1 MADKFDF
8 DLEVNPIETGPKNQI
23 KETGVSA
30 DSVHFSA
37 QTPELV
43 KAQSIDTEISKA
55 KNQAPETK
63 KPETENLET
72 ENPETENSSILSDDL
87 INNMADSISEE
98 SLENPVLADE
108 VNEDIAVSENNAGP
122 ENTAIS
128 EKHAISENDEVSED
142 KNHILDEVLKENNYE
157 EPVEDSALVTASDS
171 TSNSASEPNA
181 EPTSETTHESTTES
195 TSGSASATT
204 HESTSDSAAE
214 SPEANVEVETPTKKE
229 KTKAQKIF
237 LYLLVALIA
246 AGIAL
251 FIYFFFFANV
261 SASTFSKIFHK
272 ISGSDIE
279 FQQFVTGDA
288 LNTKGESQIQQ
299 ADLRVSLSRG
309 STENSAAVHATLNF
323 TMKGDNSPILLGLE
337 GILAQDGKIYLKL
350 DHLKDSLTAVLK
362 GSGKEID
369 SEMQKSLD
377 DFAMEIE
384 NKWQRIDAEE
394 VIAGASSAMG
404 FALPKVL
411 QSSIAG
417 TLSCVTQNV
426 GKTLDQQSDLM
437 AKLYRDNEFANFT
450 ELNSEESARYAKLS
464 GDLGKLYRITFN
476 DNKLSRFLEAANKA
490 SQNTEISKCLSNAY
504 SLAPN
509 SYEEEEQGVLKDKTI
524 KDYDKYIQE
533 IKSTANAVVG
543 IDTFTGDIK
552 GLIFATPNQKN
563 PKELDQTHAVVRFK
577 DSKKKEIKTPAEST
591 PIFDSLS
598 KILKLDQFEE
608 IMKKTPLQNPLQNTT
623 DAEKLL
629 KDANLI

>member
-8 DLEVNPIETGPKNQI
+8 DLEVNPIETGPKNQN

-30 DSVHFSA
+30 NSVHFNA
-37 QTPELV
+37 QASEPAKT
-43 KAQSIDTEISKA
+43 QSVDTEIPK
-55 KNQAPETK
+55 
-63 KPETENLET
+63 TE
-72 ENPETENSSILSDDL
+72 SYSVLSDDL

-98 SLENPVLADE
+98 S
-108 VNEDIAVSENNAGP
+108 SENSILAA
-122 ENTAIS
+122 E
-128 EKHAISENDEVSED
+128 ISENKD
-142 KNHILDEVLKENNYE
+142 HILDEVLKENNYE
-157 EPVEDSALVTASDS
+157 ESTEDTTVTTSSSSAFSASEFIPDSASDSASDS
-171 TSNSASEPNA
+171 THESISDSASEN
-181 EPTSETTHESTTES
+181 T
-195 TSGSASATT
+195 
-204 HESTSDSAAE
+204 
-214 SPEANVEVETPTKKE
+214 EANTEAEAPAKKE

-237 LYLLVALIA
+237 LHLLAALVA

-251 FIYFFFFANV
+251 FVYFFFFANV

-288 LNTKGESQIQQ
+288 LNTKGESQIRQ

-323 TMKGDNSPILLGLE
+323 TIKGDNSPILLGLE
-337 GILAQDGKIYLKL
+337 GILAEDGKIYLKL

-362 GSGKEID
+362 SSGKEID

-394 VIAGASSAMG
+394 VIAGFSGALG
-404 FALPKVL
+404 FTLPKVL
-411 QSSIAG
+411 QNGIAG

-437 AKLYRDNEFANFT
+437 AKLYRDNQFANFT
-450 ELNSEESARYAKLS
+450 ELNSEESASYAKLS

-490 SQNTEISKCLSNAY
+490 SQSTEISKCLSNAY

-524 KDYDKYIQE
+524 KDYDKYVQE
-533 IKSTANAVVG
+533 IKSTTNAVVG
-543 IDTFTGDIK
+543 VDAFTGDVK

-563 PKELDQTHAVVRFK
+563 LKELDQTHAVVRFK
-577 DSKKKEIKTPAEST
+577 DAKKKEIKVPAEST

-629 KDANLI
+629 KNANLI

>member
-8 DLEVNPIETGPKNQI
+8 DLEVNPIETGPKNQN

-30 DSVHFSA
+30 NSVHFNTQASEPA
-37 QTPELV
+37 KTQGL
-43 KAQSIDTEISKA
+43 STEA
-55 KNQAPETK
+55 LG
-63 KPETENLET
+63 TEKSNV
-72 ENPETENSSILSDDL
+72 LSDDL
-87 INNMADSISEE
+87 INNMADSIAEE

-108 VNEDIAVSENNAGP
+108 VNEDIAVFENNAGF

-157 EPVEDSALVTASDS
+157 EPVEDSASVTVSDS

-195 TSGSASATT
+195 NSNSASENT
-204 HESTSDSAAE
+204 
-214 SPEANVEVETPTKKE
+214 EANVEVETPAKKE

-237 LYLLVALIA
+237 LYLLAALIA

-272 ISGSDIE
+272 VSGSDIE

-337 GILAQDGKIYLKL
+337 GILAEDGKIYLKL

-384 NKWQRIDAEE
+384 NKWQRVDAEE
-394 VIAGASSAMG
+394 VIAGVGSALG
-404 FALPKVL
+404 FTLPKVL
-411 QSSIAG
+411 QNGIAG
-417 TLSCVTQNV
+417 TLSCVTQNI

-450 ELNSEESARYAKLS
+450 ELNSEESVSYAKLS

-577 DSKKKEIKTPAEST
+577 DSKKKEIKIPAEST

-608 IMKKTPLQNPLQNTT
+608 IMKQISLQNSLQNTT

>member
-23 KETGVSA
+23 KEAGVSA
-30 DSVHFSA
+30 SIVHFNT
-37 QTPELV
+37 QTTEPA
-43 KAQSIDTEISKA
+43 KTQSVDTEISK
-55 KNQAPETK
+55 
-63 KPETENLET
+63 TE
-72 ENPETENSSILSDDL
+72 SSSVLSDDL

-98 SLENPVLADE
+98 SVDNPILAAE
-108 VNEDIAVSENNAGP
+108 VAEDVAVSEKVAD
-122 ENTAIS
+122 S
-128 EKHAISENDEVSED
+128 EGIEVSGKTEASEDIETSGKTDTSESAEISENKD
-142 KNHILDEVLKENNYE
+142 HILDEVLKENNYE
-157 EPVEDSALVTASDS
+157 EPTEDTATTASSSSASSASEFVSDSASDSASDS
-171 TSNSASEPNA
+171 THESNSD
-181 EPTSETTHESTTES
+181 
-195 TSGSASATT
+195 
-204 HESTSDSAAE
+204 STSDNTETNAK
-214 SPEANVEVETPTKKE
+214 VETPAKKE

-237 LYLLVALIA
+237 LHLLAALIA

-251 FIYFFFFANV
+251 FVYFFFFANV

-272 ISGSDIE
+272 VSGSDIE
-279 FQQFVTGDA
+279 FQQFVTGDS

-337 GILAQDGKIYLKL
+337 GILAEDGKIYLKL

-362 GSGKEID
+362 GSGKEND

-384 NKWQRIDAEE
+384 NKWQRIDADE
-394 VIAGASSAMG
+394 VIAGVGSTLG
-404 FALPKVL
+404 FTLPKVL
-411 QSSIAG
+411 QNGIAG
-417 TLSCVTQNV
+417 TLSCVTQNI
-426 GKTLDQQSDLM
+426 GKTLDQQSDIM

-450 ELNSEESARYAKLS
+450 ELSKEESVSYAKLS

-524 KDYDKYIQE
+524 KDYDKYVQE
-533 IKSTANAVVG
+533 IKETANAVVG

-563 PKELDQTHAVVRFK
+563 SKELDQTHAVMRFK

-608 IMKKTPLQNPLQNTT
+608 IMKKTPLQNPLQGTI

>member
-8 DLEVNPIETGPKNQI
+8 DLEVNPIETGPKNQT
-23 KETGVSA
+23 KEAGISA
-30 DSVHFSA
+30 NSVHLSA
-37 QTPELV
+37 QTTEPV
-43 KAQSIDTEISKA
+43 KAQSVDTEISK
-55 KNQAPETK
+55 
-63 KPETENLET
+63 TE
-72 ENPETENSSILSDDL
+72 SSSVLSDDL
-87 INNMADSISEE
+87 INSMADSISEE
-98 SLENPVLADE
+98 SSENPILAAE
-108 VNEDIAVSENNAGP
+108 ITEDVAVSENVEGAENVEGTEGIEASEKNEASGKIEAS
-122 ENTAIS
+122 ENTDTS
-128 EKHAISENDEVSED
+128 KNTEISENKD
-142 KNHILDEVLKENNYE
+142 HILDEVLKEDNYE
-157 EPVEDSALVTASDS
+157 EPTEETVVTAGFESISGSTPEAAS
-171 TSNSASEPNA
+171 TSEA
-181 EPTSETTHESTTES
+181 TYES
-195 TSGSASATT
+195 TSESASGTT
-204 HESTSDSAAE
+204 PESSSDSITE
-214 SPEANVEVETPTKKE
+214 NPEENTEADTPTKKE

-237 LYLLVALIA
+237 LHLLATLIA

-272 ISGSDIE
+272 VSGSDIE
-279 FQQFVTGDA
+279 FQQFVTGDS

-384 NKWQRIDAEE
+384 NKWQRIDADE
-394 VIAGASSAMG
+394 VIAGVGSTLG
-404 FALPKVL
+404 FTLPKVL
-411 QSSIAG
+411 QNGIAG
-417 TLSCVTQNV
+417 TLSCVTQNI

-450 ELNSEESARYAKLS
+450 ELNSEESASYAKLS

-524 KDYDKYIQE
+524 KDYDKYVQE

-552 GLIFATPNQKN
+552 GLIFATPNQNN

-608 IMKKTPLQNPLQNTT
+608 IMKKTPLQNPLQGTT

>member
-8 DLEVNPIETGPKNQI
+8 DLEVNPIETGPKNQN

-30 DSVHFSA
+30 NSVHFSA
-37 QTPELV
+37 QTSEPA
-43 KAQSIDTEISKA
+43 KTQSVDTEISK
-55 KNQAPETK
+55 
-63 KPETENLET
+63 TES
-72 ENPETENSSILSDDL
+72 PSVLSDDL
-87 INNMADSISEE
+87 INSMADSISEE
-98 SLENPVLADE
+98 SSENPILAAE
-108 VNEDIAVSENNAGP
+108 VTEDIAASGNFAASENF
-122 ENTAIS
+122 EDS
-128 EKHAISENDEVSED
+128 EKVAASEGIEVFGKIEVSED
-142 KNHILDEVLKENNYE
+142 IEASEKTNTSENAEISEDKDHILDEVLKENNYE
-157 EPVEDSALVTASDS
+157 ESVEDPAPVAISEPASEGVSEFASSSASDPAS
-171 TSNSASEPNA
+171 KTTS
-181 EPTSETTHESTTES
+181 ESTTES
-195 TSGSASATT
+195 KPDSASENA
-204 HESTSDSAAE
+204 
-214 SPEANVEVETPTKKE
+214 EANAKVETPAKKE
-229 KTKAQKIF
+229 KTKAQKFF
-237 LYLLVALIA
+237 LYILAALIA

-251 FIYFFFFANV
+251 FVYFFFFANV

-272 ISGSDIE
+272 VSGSDIE
-279 FQQFVTGDA
+279 FQQFVTGDS

-384 NKWQRIDAEE
+384 NKWQRIDADE
-394 VIAGASSAMG
+394 VIAGVGSALG
-404 FALPKVL
+404 FTLPKVL
-411 QSSIAG
+411 QNSIAG
-417 TLSCVTQNV
+417 TLSCVTQNI

-437 AKLYRDNEFANFT
+437 AKLYRDNQFVNFT
-450 ELNSEESARYAKLS
+450 ELSSEESVSYAKLS

-563 PKELDQTHAVVRFK
+563 SKELDQTHAVVRFK

-608 IMKKTPLQNPLQNTT
+608 ILKKTPLQNPLQGTT

>member
-8 DLEVNPIETGPKNQI
+8 DLEVNPIETGPKNQN

-30 DSVHFSA
+30 NSVHFNIQASEPA
-37 QTPELV
+37 KTQGL
-43 KAQSIDTEISKA
+43 STEA
-55 KNQAPETK
+55 LG
-63 KPETENLET
+63 TEKSNV
-72 ENPETENSSILSDDL
+72 LSDDL
-87 INNMADSISEE
+87 INNMADSIAEE

-108 VNEDIAVSENNAGP
+108 VNEDIAVFENNAGS

-157 EPVEDSALVTASDS
+157 EPVEDSASVTVSDS

-181 EPTSETTHESTTES
+181 EPTSETTHESATES
-195 TSGSASATT
+195 N
-204 HESTSDSAAE
+204 SDSASE
-214 SPEANVEVETPTKKE
+214 NSEANAEVETPAKKE

-237 LYLLVALIA
+237 LHLLAALIA

-251 FIYFFFFANV
+251 FVYFFFFANV

-272 ISGSDIE
+272 VSGSDIE
-279 FQQFVTGDA
+279 FQQFITGDA

-337 GILAQDGKIYLKL
+337 GILAEDGKIYLKL

-362 GSGKEID
+362 SSGKEID

-384 NKWQRIDAEE
+384 NKWQRIDADE
-394 VIAGASSAMG
+394 VIAGVGSALG
-404 FALPKVL
+404 FTLPKVL
-411 QSSIAG
+411 QNGIAG
-417 TLSCVTQNV
+417 TLSCVTQNI

-437 AKLYRDNEFANFT
+437 AKLYRDNQFANFT
-450 ELNSEESARYAKLS
+450 ELSSEESVSYAKLS

-524 KDYDKYIQE
+524 KDYDKYVQE

-563 PKELDQTHAVVRFK
+563 SKELDQTHAVVRFK

-608 IMKKTPLQNPLQNTT
+608 IMKKTPLQNPLQGTT

>member
-8 DLEVNPIETGPKNQI
+8 DLEVNPIETGPKNQN

-30 DSVHFSA
+30 NSVHFNA
-37 QTPELV
+37 QTSEPA
-43 KAQSIDTEISKA
+43 KTQSVDTEISK
-55 KNQAPETK
+55 
-63 KPETENLET
+63 TE
-72 ENPETENSSILSDDL
+72 SSSVLSDDL

-98 SLENPVLADE
+98 SSENPILAAE
-108 VNEDIAVSENNAGP
+108 IAEDIAASEDIADSENAAASESVEDSEGIEASEKIEASKNTDTS
-122 ENTAIS
+122 ENT
-128 EKHAISENDEVSED
+128 EISENKD
-142 KNHILDEVLKENNYE
+142 HILDEVLKENNYE
-157 EPVEDSALVTASDS
+157 ESTEDTTVTTSSSSAFSASEFVPDSASDS
-171 TSNSASEPNA
+171 AYDSTHESISDSASEN
-181 EPTSETTHESTTES
+181 T
-195 TSGSASATT
+195 
-204 HESTSDSAAE
+204 
-214 SPEANVEVETPTKKE
+214 EANTEAETPAKKE

-237 LYLLVALIA
+237 LHLLAALIA

-251 FIYFFFFANV
+251 FVYFFFFANV

-288 LNTKGESQIQQ
+288 LNTKGESKIQQ

-337 GILAQDGKIYLKL
+337 GILAEDGKIYLKL

-362 GSGKEID
+362 GSGKEVD

-394 VIAGASSAMG
+394 VVAGVGSAMG

-417 TLSCVTQNV
+417 TLSCVTQNI

-450 ELNSEESARYAKLS
+450 ELSSEESVSYAKLS

-524 KDYDKYIQE
+524 KDYDKYVQE

-563 PKELDQTHAVVRFK
+563 RKELDQTHAVMRFK

-608 IMKKTPLQNPLQNTT
+608 ILKKTPLQNPLQGTT

>member
-8 DLEVNPIETGPKNQI
+8 DLEVNPIETGPKNQN

-30 DSVHFSA
+30 NSVHFNA
-37 QTPELV
+37 QTSEPA
-43 KAQSIDTEISKA
+43 KTQSVDTEIPK
-55 KNQAPETK
+55 
-63 KPETENLET
+63 TE
-72 ENPETENSSILSDDL
+72 SSSVLSDDL
-87 INNMADSISEE
+87 INNMADFISEE
-98 SLENPVLADE
+98 SSENPILAAE
-108 VNEDIAVSENNAGP
+108 VAEDVATSENT
-122 ENTAIS
+122 E
-128 EKHAISENDEVSED
+128 ISENKD
-142 KNHILDEVLKENNYE
+142 HILDEVLKENNYE
-157 EPVEDSALVTASDS
+157 ESTEDTTVTTSSSSAFSASEFVPDSASDS
-171 TSNSASEPNA
+171 ASDSPHESNSDSASENTDA
-181 EPTSETTHESTTES
+181 NTE
-195 TSGSASATT
+195 A
-204 HESTSDSAAE
+204 D
-214 SPEANVEVETPTKKE
+214 TPTKKE

-237 LYLLVALIA
+237 LHLLAALIA

-251 FIYFFFFANV
+251 FVYFFFFANV

-279 FQQFVTGDA
+279 FQQFVTGDS
-288 LNTKGESQIQQ
+288 LKTKGESQIQQ
-299 ADLRVSLSRG
+299 AELRLSLSRG

-394 VIAGASSAMG
+394 VIAGVGSALG
-404 FALPKVL
+404 FTLPKVL
-411 QSSIAG
+411 QNGIAG
-417 TLSCVTQNV
+417 TLSCVTQNI

-437 AKLYRDNEFANFT
+437 AKIYRENEFANFT
-450 ELNSEESARYAKLS
+450 ELNNEESASYAKLS
-464 GDLGKLYRITFN
+464 GDLGKLYRVTFN

-533 IKSTANAVVG
+533 IKETANAVVG

-577 DSKKKEIKTPAEST
+577 DSKKKEIKVPVEST

>member
-8 DLEVNPIETGPKNQI
+8 DLEVNPIETGPKNQN

-30 DSVHFSA
+30 NSVHFNIQASEPA
-37 QTPELV
+37 KTQGL
-43 KAQSIDTEISKA
+43 STEA
-55 KNQAPETK
+55 LG
-63 KPETENLET
+63 TEKSNV
-72 ENPETENSSILSDDL
+72 LSDDL
-87 INNMADSISEE
+87 INNMADSIAEE

-108 VNEDIAVSENNAGP
+108 VNEDIAVFENNAGS

-157 EPVEDSALVTASDS
+157 EPVEGSASVTVSDS

-181 EPTSETTHESTTES
+181 EPTSETTHESATES
-195 TSGSASATT
+195 N
-204 HESTSDSAAE
+204 SDSASE
-214 SPEANVEVETPTKKE
+214 NSEANAEVETPAKKE

-237 LYLLVALIA
+237 LHLLAALIA
-246 AGIAL
+246 AGVAL

-288 LNTKGESQIQQ
+288 LNTKGESKIQQ

-394 VIAGASSAMG
+394 VVAGVGSALG
-404 FALPKVL
+404 FTLPKVL
-411 QSSIAG
+411 QNGIAG
-417 TLSCVTQNV
+417 TLSCVTQNI

-450 ELNSEESARYAKLS
+450 ELSKEESVSYAKLS

-524 KDYDKYIQE
+524 KDYDKYVQE

-552 GLIFATPNQKN
+552 GLIFATPSQKN
-563 PKELDQTHAVVRFK
+563 SKELDQTHAVVRFK

-608 IMKKTPLQNPLQNTT
+608 ILKKTPLQNPLQNTT

>member
-8 DLEVNPIETGPKNQI
+8 DLEVNPIETGPKNQN
-23 KETGVSA
+23 KEAGVSA
-30 DSVHFSA
+30 NSVHLSA
-37 QTPELV
+37 QTSESA
-43 KAQSIDTEISKA
+43 KTQSVDTEIPK
-55 KNQAPETK
+55 
-63 KPETENLET
+63 TES
-72 ENPETENSSILSDDL
+72 PSVLSDDL
-87 INNMADSISEE
+87 INHMADSISEE
-98 SLENPVLADE
+98 SVENPILAAE
-108 VNEDIAVSENNAGP
+108 VAEDVAASENAAASEDIKVSGK
-122 ENTAIS
+122 TDTS
-128 EKHAISENDEVSED
+128 ESTEISENKD
-142 KNHILDEVLKENNYE
+142 HILDEVLKENNYE
-157 EPVEDSALVTASDS
+157 ELVEDSAPVTISESASGS
-171 TSNSASEPNA
+171 TFNSVSEPNT
-181 EPTSETTHESTTES
+181 ESVSESTTES
-195 TSGSASATT
+195 TSDSASENA
-204 HESTSDSAAE
+204 
-214 SPEANVEVETPTKKE
+214 EANAEVVTPAKKE
-229 KTKAQKIF
+229 KTKAQKFF
-237 LYLLVALIA
+237 LSILAALVA

-272 ISGSDIE
+272 VSGSDIE

-337 GILAQDGKIYLKL
+337 GILAEDGKIYLKL

-394 VIAGASSAMG
+394 VIAGFSGALG
-404 FALPKVL
+404 FTLPKVL
-411 QSSIAG
+411 QNGIAG
-417 TLSCVTQNV
+417 TLSCVTQNI

-450 ELNSEESARYAKLS
+450 ELSSEESASYAKLS

-533 IKSTANAVVG
+533 VKSTVNIFVG

-563 PKELDQTHAVVRFK
+563 SKELDQTHAVMRFK
-577 DSKKKEIKTPAEST
+577 DSKKKEIKVPAEST

-608 IMKKTPLQNPLQNTT
+608 IMKKTPLQNPLQGTT

>member
-1 MADKFDF
+1 MRKGSMADKFDF
-8 DLEVNPIETGPKNQI
+8 DLEVNPIETGPKNQN
-23 KETGVSA
+23 KEAGVSA
-30 DSVHFSA
+30 NSVHFNA
-37 QTPELV
+37 QTSEPA
-43 KAQSIDTEISKA
+43 KTQSVDTEI
-55 KNQAPETK
+55 
-63 KPETENLET
+63 LET
-72 ENPETENSSILSDDL
+72 EKSNVLSDDL

-98 SLENPVLADE
+98 SSVNPILASE
-108 VNEDIAVSENNAGP
+108 VAEDVAASENVADSENIEGSEDFEASEKIEASKNTDTS
-122 ENTAIS
+122 ENT
-128 EKHAISENDEVSED
+128 EISENKD
-142 KNHILDEVLKENNYE
+142 HILDEVLKENNYE
-157 EPVEDSALVTASDS
+157 ESTEDTTVTISSSSAFSASEFVPDSASDS
-171 TSNSASEPNA
+171 ASDSPHESNSDTASEN
-181 EPTSETTHESTTES
+181 TEAD
-195 TSGSASATT
+195 T
-204 HESTSDSAAE
+204 D
-214 SPEANVEVETPTKKE
+214 VETPAKKE
-229 KTKAQKIF
+229 KTKTQKI
-237 LYLLVALIA
+237 LLRLLAALIA
-246 AGIAL
+246 AGVAL

-272 ISGSDIE
+272 VSGSDIE
-279 FQQFVTGDA
+279 FQQFVTGDT

-337 GILAQDGKIYLKL
+337 GILAEDGKIYLKL

-362 GSGKEID
+362 GSSKEID

-394 VIAGASSAMG
+394 VIAGVGSTLG
-404 FALPKVL
+404 FTLPKVL
-411 QSSIAG
+411 QNGIAG
-417 TLSCVTQNV
+417 TLSCVTQNI
-426 GKTLDQQSDLM
+426 GKTHNQQSELM
-437 AKLYRDNEFANFT
+437 TKLYRDNEFANFT
-450 ELNSEESARYAKLS
+450 ELNSEESASYAKLS

-533 IKSTANAVVG
+533 IKSTVNVFVG

-563 PKELDQTHAVVRFK
+563 SKELDQTHAVMRFK
-577 DSKKKEIKTPAEST
+577 DSKKKEIKVPAEST

-608 IMKKTPLQNPLQNTT
+608 IMKKTPLQNPLQGTT

>member
-8 DLEVNPIETGPKNQI
+8 DLEVNPIETGPKNQN

-30 DSVHFSA
+30 NSVHFSA
-37 QTPELV
+37 QTSEPA
-43 KAQSIDTEISKA
+43 KTQSVDTEISK
-55 KNQAPETK
+55 N
-63 KPETENLET
+63 
-72 ENPETENSSILSDDL
+72 ENSSVLSDDL

-98 SLENPVLADE
+98 SVENPILAAE
-108 VNEDIAVSENNAGP
+108 ITEDIVVSENVEGAEGIEVSEKIEAS
-122 ENTAIS
+122 ENTDTS
-128 EKHAISENDEVSED
+128 ENTEISENKD
-142 KNHILDEVLKENNYE
+142 HILDEVLKENNYE
-157 EPVEDSALVTASDS
+157 DLVEDSVPVAVSGSVSEGVSEFTPSSASDS
-171 TSNSASEPNA
+171 ASDSIHEPNSDPASENA
-181 EPTSETTHESTTES
+181 E
-195 TSGSASATT
+195 A
-204 HESTSDSAAE
+204 
-214 SPEANVEVETPTKKE
+214 ETPAKKE

-237 LYLLVALIA
+237 LHLLAALIA

-251 FIYFFFFANV
+251 FVYFFFFANV

-272 ISGSDIE
+272 VSGSDIE
-279 FQQFVTGDA
+279 FQQFVTGDT

-337 GILAQDGKIYLKL
+337 GILAEDGKIYLKL

-362 GSGKEID
+362 GSGKAID

-394 VIAGASSAMG
+394 VVAGFSGALG
-404 FALPKVL
+404 FTLPKVL
-411 QSSIAG
+411 QNGIAG
-417 TLSCVTQNV
+417 TLSCVTQNI
-426 GKTLDQQSDLM
+426 GKTHNQQSELM
-437 AKLYRDNEFANFT
+437 TKLYRDNEFANFT
-450 ELNSEESARYAKLS
+450 ELSSEESASYAKLS

-533 IKSTANAVVG
+533 IKSTVNVFVG

-552 GLIFATPNQKN
+552 GLIFTTPGQKN
-563 PKELDQTHAVVRFK
+563 SKELDQTHAVMRFK
-577 DSKKKEIKTPAEST
+577 DSKKKEIKVPAEST

>member
-8 DLEVNPIETGPKNQI
+8 DLEVNPIETGPKNQN

-30 DSVHFSA
+30 NSVHFNTQASEPA
-37 QTPELV
+37 KTQGL
-43 KAQSIDTEISKA
+43 STEA
-55 KNQAPETK
+55 LG
-63 KPETENLET
+63 TEKSNV
-72 ENPETENSSILSDDL
+72 LSDDL
-87 INNMADSISEE
+87 INNMADSIAEE

-108 VNEDIAVSENNAGP
+108 VNEDIAVFENNAGS

-157 EPVEDSALVTASDS
+157 EPVEDSASVTVSDS

-195 TSGSASATT
+195 N
-204 HESTSDSAAE
+204 SDSASE
-214 SPEANVEVETPTKKE
+214 NSEANAEVETPAKKE

-237 LYLLVALIA
+237 LHLLAALIA
-246 AGIAL
+246 AGVAL

-288 LNTKGESQIQQ
+288 LSTKGESKIQQ

-377 DFAMEIE
+377 DFAIEIE

-394 VIAGASSAMG
+394 VIAGVGSAMG

-450 ELNSEESARYAKLS
+450 ELSSEESASYAKLS

-524 KDYDKYIQE
+524 KDYDKYVQE
-533 IKSTANAVVG
+533 IKETANAVVG

>member
-8 DLEVNPIETGPKNQI
+8 DLEVNPIETGPKNQN

-30 DSVHFSA
+30 NSVHFNA
-37 QTPELV
+37 QTSEPA
-43 KAQSIDTEISKA
+43 KTQSVDTEISK
-55 KNQAPETK
+55 
-63 KPETENLET
+63 TE
-72 ENPETENSSILSDDL
+72 SSSVLSDDL

-98 SLENPVLADE
+98 SSENPILAAE
-108 VNEDIAVSENNAGP
+108 VAEDVATSEST
-122 ENTAIS
+122 E
-128 EKHAISENDEVSED
+128 ISENKD
-142 KNHILDEVLKENNYE
+142 HILDEVLKENNYE
-157 EPVEDSALVTASDS
+157 ESTEDTTVTTSSSSASSASEFVPDSASDSASDS
-171 TSNSASEPNA
+171 THESNSDPASENA
-181 EPTSETTHESTTES
+181 E
-195 TSGSASATT
+195 AN
-204 HESTSDSAAE
+204 AE
-214 SPEANVEVETPTKKE
+214 VVTPAKKE
-229 KTKAQKIF
+229 KTKAQKFF
-237 LYLLVALIA
+237 LSILAALIA

-251 FIYFFFFANV
+251 FVYFFFFANV

-272 ISGSDIE
+272 VSGSDIE

-299 ADLRVSLSRG
+299 ADLRISLSRG

-337 GILAQDGKIYLKL
+337 GILAEDGKIYLKL

-362 GSGKEID
+362 SSGKEID

-394 VIAGASSAMG
+394 VIAGVGSALG
-404 FALPKVL
+404 FTLPKVL
-411 QSSIAG
+411 QNGIAG

-450 ELNSEESARYAKLS
+450 ELSSEESASYAKLS

-533 IKSTANAVVG
+533 IKSTVNIFVG
-543 IDTFTGDIK
+543 INTFTGDIR
-552 GLIFATPNQKN
+552 GLIFTTPSQKN
-563 PKELDQTHAVVRFK
+563 SKELDQTHAVVRFK

-608 IMKKTPLQNPLQNTT
+608 IMKKTPLQNPLQGTT

>member
-8 DLEVNPIETGPKNQI
+8 DLEVNPIETGPKNQN

-30 DSVHFSA
+30 NSVHFNAQASESA
-37 QTPELV
+37 KT
-43 KAQSIDTEISKA
+43 QSVDTEIPK
-55 KNQAPETK
+55 
-63 KPETENLET
+63 TE
-72 ENPETENSSILSDDL
+72 SSSVLSDDL

-98 SLENPVLADE
+98 SVENPILAAE
-108 VNEDIAVSENNAGP
+108 ITEDVAASENI
-122 ENTAIS
+122 EDS
-128 EKHAISENDEVSED
+128 ESIEASGKTDTSESAETSENKD
-142 KNHILDEVLKENNYE
+142 HILDEVLKENNYE
-157 EPVEDSALVTASDS
+157 EPVEDSAPVAISESASGS
-171 TSNSASEPNA
+171 IFNFVSEPNTESASE
-181 EPTSETTHESTTES
+181 STP
-195 TSGSASATT
+195 
-204 HESTSDSAAE
+204 ESTSDSASE
-214 SPEANVEVETPTKKE
+214 NSEANTEVETPAKKE

-237 LYLLVALIA
+237 LRLLAALIA

-272 ISGSDIE
+272 VSGSDIE
-279 FQQFVTGDA
+279 FQQFITGDA

-337 GILAQDGKIYLKL
+337 GILAEDGKIYLKL

-362 GSGKEID
+362 SSGKEID

-384 NKWQRIDAEE
+384 NKWQRIDADE
-394 VIAGASSAMG
+394 VIAGVGSALG
-404 FALPKVL
+404 FTLPKVL
-411 QSSIAG
+411 QNGIAG
-417 TLSCVTQNV
+417 TLSCVTQNI

-437 AKLYRDNEFANFT
+437 AKLYRDNQFANFT
-450 ELNSEESARYAKLS
+450 ELSSEESVSYAKLS

-524 KDYDKYIQE
+524 KDYDKYVQE

-552 GLIFATPNQKN
+552 GLIFATPNQNN

-608 IMKKTPLQNPLQNTT
+608 IMKKTPLQNPLQGTT

>member
-8 DLEVNPIETGPKNQI
+8 DLEVNPIETGPKNQN

-30 DSVHFSA
+30 NSVHFNA
-37 QTPELV
+37 QTSEPA
-43 KAQSIDTEISKA
+43 KTQSVDTEISK
-55 KNQAPETK
+55 
-63 KPETENLET
+63 TE
-72 ENPETENSSILSDDL
+72 SSSVLSDDL

-98 SLENPVLADE
+98 SVENPILAAE
-108 VNEDIAVSENNAGP
+108 
-122 ENTAIS
+122 
-128 EKHAISENDEVSED
+128 ISENKD
-142 KNHILDEVLKENNYE
+142 HILDEVLKENNYE
-157 EPVEDSALVTASDS
+157 ESTEDTTVTTSSSSAFSASEFVPDSASDS
-171 TSNSASEPNA
+171 ASDSPHESNSDTASEN
-181 EPTSETTHESTTES
+181 T
-195 TSGSASATT
+195 
-204 HESTSDSAAE
+204 
-214 SPEANVEVETPTKKE
+214 EANTEVETPAKKE

-237 LYLLVALIA
+237 LHLLAVLVA

-251 FIYFFFFANV
+251 FVYFFFFANV

-272 ISGSDIE
+272 VSGSDIE
-279 FQQFVTGDA
+279 FQQFITGDS

-394 VIAGASSAMG
+394 VIAGVGSTLG
-404 FALPKVL
+404 FTLPKVL
-411 QSSIAG
+411 QNGIAG
-417 TLSCVTQNV
+417 TLSCVTQNI

-450 ELNSEESARYAKLS
+450 ELSNEESASYAKLS
-464 GDLGKLYRITFN
+464 GNLGKFYRITFN

-509 SYEEEEQGVLKDKTI
+509 SYEEEEQGVLRDKTI

-552 GLIFATPNQKN
+552 GLIFATPSQKN

-608 IMKKTPLQNPLQNTT
+608 IMKKTPLQNPLQGTT

>member
-8 DLEVNPIETGPKNQI
+8 DLEVNPIETGPKNQN

-30 DSVHFSA
+30 NSVHFSA
-37 QTPELV
+37 QASESAKT
-43 KAQSIDTEISKA
+43 QSVDTEIPK
-55 KNQAPETK
+55 
-63 KPETENLET
+63 TE
-72 ENPETENSSILSDDL
+72 SSSVLSDDL

-98 SLENPVLADE
+98 SVGNPILAAE
-108 VNEDIAVSENNAGP
+108 ITEDVAVSENVEGAENVEGTEGIEASEKNEASGKIEAS
-122 ENTAIS
+122 ENTDTS
-128 EKHAISENDEVSED
+128 KNTEISENKD
-142 KNHILDEVLKENNYE
+142 HILDEVLKEDNYE
-157 EPVEDSALVTASDS
+157 EPTEETVVTAGFESISGSTPEAAS
-171 TSNSASEPNA
+171 TSEA
-181 EPTSETTHESTTES
+181 TYES
-195 TSGSASATT
+195 TSESASGTT
-204 HESTSDSAAE
+204 PESSSDSITE
-214 SPEANVEVETPTKKE
+214 NPEENTEADTPTKKE

-237 LYLLVALIA
+237 LHLLAALIA

-288 LNTKGESQIQQ
+288 LNTKGESKIQQ

-384 NKWQRIDAEE
+384 NKWQRIDSEE
-394 VIAGASSAMG
+394 VVAGVGSTLG
-404 FALPKVL
+404 FTLPKVL
-411 QSSIAG
+411 QNGIAG
-417 TLSCVTQNV
+417 TLSCVTQNI

-450 ELNSEESARYAKLS
+450 ELSSEESASYAKLS

-476 DNKLSRFLEAANKA
+476 DNKLSRFFEAANKA
-490 SQNTEISKCLSNAY
+490 SQNTEISKCLSNVY

-552 GLIFATPNQKN
+552 GLIFATPSQKN
-563 PKELDQTHAVVRFK
+563 SKELDQTHAVMRFK
-577 DSKKKEIKTPAEST
+577 DSKKKEIKVPAEST

-598 KILKLDQFEE
+598 KILKLNQFEE
-608 IMKKTPLQNPLQNTT
+608 IMKKTSLQNPLQGTT

-629 KDANLI
+629 KGANLI

>member
-8 DLEVNPIETGPKNQI
+8 DLEVNPIETGPKNQN

-30 DSVHFSA
+30 NSVHFNA
-37 QTPELV
+37 QTSEPA
-43 KAQSIDTEISKA
+43 KTQSVDTEISK
-55 KNQAPETK
+55 
-63 KPETENLET
+63 TE
-72 ENPETENSSILSDDL
+72 SSSVLSDDL

-98 SLENPVLADE
+98 SVENPILAAE
-108 VNEDIAVSENNAGP
+108 
-122 ENTAIS
+122 
-128 EKHAISENDEVSED
+128 ISENKD
-142 KNHILDEVLKENNYE
+142 HILDEVLKENNYE
-157 EPVEDSALVTASDS
+157 ESTEDTTVTTSSSSASSASEFVPDSASDS
-171 TSNSASEPNA
+171 ASDF
-181 EPTSETTHESTTES
+181 THESNS
-195 TSGSASATT
+195 DPASENA
-204 HESTSDSAAE
+204 
-214 SPEANVEVETPTKKE
+214 EANAEVVTPAKKE
-229 KTKAQKIF
+229 KTKAQKFF
-237 LYLLVALIA
+237 LSILAALVA

-272 ISGSDIE
+272 VSGSDIE

-394 VIAGASSAMG
+394 VIAGVGSTLG
-404 FALPKVL
+404 FTLPKVL
-411 QSSIAG
+411 QNGIAG
-417 TLSCVTQNV
+417 TLSCVTQNI

-437 AKLYRDNEFANFT
+437 AKLYRDNDFANFT
-450 ELNSEESARYAKLS
+450 ELSSEESASYAKLS
-464 GDLGKLYRITFN
+464 GNLGKLYRITFN

-490 SQNTEISKCLSNAY
+490 SKNTEISKCLSNAY
-504 SLAPN
+504 ALSPS

-552 GLIFATPNQKN
+552 GLIFATPSQKN
-563 PKELDQTHAVVRFK
+563 SKELDQTHAVVRFK

>member
-8 DLEVNPIETGPKNQI
+8 DLEVNPIETGPKNQN

-30 DSVHFSA
+30 NSVHFNIQASEPA
-37 QTPELV
+37 KTQGL
-43 KAQSIDTEISKA
+43 STEA
-55 KNQAPETK
+55 LG
-63 KPETENLET
+63 TEKSNV
-72 ENPETENSSILSDDL
+72 LSDDL
-87 INNMADSISEE
+87 INNMADSIAEE
-98 SLENPVLADE
+98 SSENPVLADE
-108 VNEDIAVSENNAGP
+108 VAEDIAASKNIEESENV
-122 ENTAIS
+122 EDS
-128 EKHAISENDEVSED
+128 EKVAASEGIESSGKTDAAESTEMSEKKD
-142 KNHILDEVLKENNYE
+142 HILDEVLRENSYE
-157 EPVEDSALVTASDS
+157 EPVEDTTTTASSSSASSAFEFVPDSASDSASDS
-171 TSNSASEPNA
+171 THESNSDPASEN
-181 EPTSETTHESTTES
+181 T
-195 TSGSASATT
+195 
-204 HESTSDSAAE
+204 
-214 SPEANVEVETPTKKE
+214 EANAEVETPAKKE

-237 LYLLVALIA
+237 LHLLAALIA

-251 FIYFFFFANV
+251 FVYFFFFANV

-272 ISGSDIE
+272 VSGSDIE

-288 LNTKGESQIQQ
+288 LQQ

-337 GILAQDGKIYLKL
+337 GILAEDGKIYLKL

-362 GSGKEID
+362 GSGKEAD
-369 SEMQKSLD
+369 PEMQKSLD

-394 VIAGASSAMG
+394 VIAGVSSTMG

-417 TLSCVTQNV
+417 TLSCVTQNI
-426 GKTLDQQSDLM
+426 GKTHNQQSDMM

-450 ELNSEESARYAKLS
+450 ELSSEESASYAKLS

-504 SLAPN
+504 ALSPS

-533 IKSTANAVVG
+533 IKSTVNIFVG
-543 IDTFTGDIK
+543 IDTFTGDIR
-552 GLIFATPNQKN
+552 GLIFTTPSQKN
-563 PKELDQTHAVVRFK
+563 SKELNQTHAVMRFK

-608 IMKKTPLQNPLQNTT
+608 ILKKTPLQNPLQGTT

>member
-8 DLEVNPIETGPKNQI
+8 DLEVNPIETGPKNQN

-30 DSVHFSA
+30 NSVHFSA
-37 QTPELV
+37 QASESAKT
-43 KAQSIDTEISKA
+43 QSVDTEIPK
-55 KNQAPETK
+55 
-63 KPETENLET
+63 TE
-72 ENPETENSSILSDDL
+72 SSSVLSDDL

-98 SLENPVLADE
+98 SVGNPILAAEVAEDVTASENVADSE
-108 VNEDIAVSENNAGP
+108 SIEASKKTEASEDIED
-122 ENTAIS
+122 S
-128 EKHAISENDEVSED
+128 EKTDTSESAKISENKD
-142 KNHILDEVLKENNYE
+142 HILDEVLKENNYE
-157 EPVEDSALVTASDS
+157 ESTEDTTVTTSSSSAS
-171 TSNSASEPNA
+171 SASEFVPDSA
-181 EPTSETTHESTTES
+181 SDPASETTSESTTES
-195 TSGSASATT
+195 N
-204 HESTSDSAAE
+204 SDSASE
-214 SPEANVEVETPTKKE
+214 KTEADTDVETPAKKE

-237 LYLLVALIA
+237 LHLLAALIA

-251 FIYFFFFANV
+251 FVYFFFFANV

-272 ISGSDIE
+272 VSGSDIE
-279 FQQFVTGDA
+279 FQQFVTGDT

-337 GILAQDGKIYLKL
+337 GILAEDGKIYLKL

-362 GSGKEID
+362 GSGKAID

-394 VIAGASSAMG
+394 VVAGFSGALG
-404 FALPKVL
+404 FTLPKVL
-411 QSSIAG
+411 QNGIAG
-417 TLSCVTQNV
+417 TLSCVTQNI
-426 GKTLDQQSDLM
+426 GKTHNQQSELM
-437 AKLYRDNEFANFT
+437 TKLYRDNEFANFT
-450 ELNSEESARYAKLS
+450 ELNNEESASYAKLS

-533 IKSTANAVVG
+533 IKSTVNIFVG

-563 PKELDQTHAVVRFK
+563 SKELDQTHAVMRFK
-577 DSKKKEIKTPAEST
+577 DSKKKEIKVPAEST

-608 IMKKTPLQNPLQNTT
+608 IMKKTPLQNPLQGTT

>member
-8 DLEVNPIETGPKNQI
+8 DLEVNPIETGPKNQN

-30 DSVHFSA
+30 NSVHFSA
-37 QTPELV
+37 QASESAKT
-43 KAQSIDTEISKA
+43 QSVDTEIPK
-55 KNQAPETK
+55 
-63 KPETENLET
+63 TE
-72 ENPETENSSILSDDL
+72 SSSVLSDDL

-98 SLENPVLADE
+98 SVGNPILAAEVAEDVTASENVADSE
-108 VNEDIAVSENNAGP
+108 SIEASKKTEASEDIED
-122 ENTAIS
+122 S
-128 EKHAISENDEVSED
+128 EKTDTSESAKISED
-142 KNHILDEVLKENNYE
+142 KDHILDEVLKENNYE
-157 EPVEDSALVTASDS
+157 EPVEDSAPVAISE
-171 TSNSASEPNA
+171 SASEGVSEFASSSASDPA
-181 EPTSETTHESTTES
+181 SETTSESTTES
-195 TSGSASATT
+195 N
-204 HESTSDSAAE
+204 SDSASE
-214 SPEANVEVETPTKKE
+214 KTEADTDVEIPAKKE

-237 LYLLVALIA
+237 LRLLAALIA

-272 ISGSDIE
+272 VSGSDIE
-279 FQQFVTGDA
+279 FQQFVTGDT
-288 LNTKGESQIQQ
+288 LNTKGESKIQQ

-337 GILAQDGKIYLKL
+337 GILAEDGKIYLKL

-394 VIAGASSAMG
+394 VIAGVGSALG
-404 FALPKVL
+404 FTLPKVL
-411 QSSIAG
+411 QNGIAG

-450 ELNSEESARYAKLS
+450 ELSSEESASYAKLS

-524 KDYDKYIQE
+524 KDYDKYVQE

-563 PKELDQTHAVVRFK
+563 SKELDQTHAVVRFK

-608 IMKKTPLQNPLQNTT
+608 ILKKTPLQNPLQGTT

>member
-8 DLEVNPIETGPKNQI
+8 DLEVNPIETGPKNQT
-23 KETGVSA
+23 KEAGISA
-30 DSVHFSA
+30 NSVHLSA
-37 QTPELV
+37 QTTEPV
-43 KAQSIDTEISKA
+43 KAQSVDTEISK
-55 KNQAPETK
+55 
-63 KPETENLET
+63 TE
-72 ENPETENSSILSDDL
+72 SFSVLSDDL
-87 INNMADSISEE
+87 INSMADSISEE
-98 SLENPVLADE
+98 SSENPILAAE
-108 VNEDIAVSENNAGP
+108 VTEDIAASENAAASESVEDSEGIEASEKIEASKNTDTS
-122 ENTAIS
+122 ENT
-128 EKHAISENDEVSED
+128 EISENKD
-142 KNHILDEVLKENNYE
+142 HILDEVLKENDYE
-157 EPVEDSALVTASDS
+157 EPTEDTTVTTSSSSAFSASEFVPDSASDSASDS
-171 TSNSASEPNA
+171 THESISDSASENTEANA
-181 EPTSETTHESTTES
+181 E
-195 TSGSASATT
+195 A
-204 HESTSDSAAE
+204 
-214 SPEANVEVETPTKKE
+214 ETPAKKE

-237 LYLLVALIA
+237 LHLLAVLVA

-251 FIYFFFFANV
+251 FVYFFFFANV

-272 ISGSDIE
+272 VSGSDIE
-279 FQQFVTGDA
+279 FQQFVTGDT

-337 GILAQDGKIYLKL
+337 GILAEDGKIYLKL

-394 VIAGASSAMG
+394 VIAGVGSALG
-404 FALPKVL
+404 FTLPKVL
-411 QSSIAG
+411 QNGIAG
-417 TLSCVTQNV
+417 TLSCVTQNI

-450 ELNSEESARYAKLS
+450 ELSSEESASYAKLS

-490 SQNTEISKCLSNAY
+490 SQNTEISKCLSNTY

-524 KDYDKYIQE
+524 KDYDKYVQE
-533 IKSTANAVVG
+533 IKETANAVVG

-552 GLIFATPNQKN
+552 GLIFATPSQKN
-563 PKELDQTHAVVRFK
+563 SKELDQTHAVVRFK

-608 IMKKTPLQNPLQNTT
+608 ILKKTPLQNPLQGTT

>member
-8 DLEVNPIETGPKNQI
+8 DLEVNPIETGPKNQN

-30 DSVHFSA
+30 NSVHFSA
-37 QTPELV
+37 QASESAKT
-43 KAQSIDTEISKA
+43 QSVDTEIPK
-55 KNQAPETK
+55 
-63 KPETENLET
+63 TE
-72 ENPETENSSILSDDL
+72 SSSVLSDDL

-98 SLENPVLADE
+98 SVGNPILAAEVAEDVTASENVADSE
-108 VNEDIAVSENNAGP
+108 SIEASKKTEASEDIED
-122 ENTAIS
+122 S
-128 EKHAISENDEVSED
+128 EKTDTSESAKISED
-142 KNHILDEVLKENNYE
+142 KDHILDEVLKENNYE
-157 EPVEDSALVTASDS
+157 EPVEDSAPVAISESASEGVSEFASSSASDSASDS
-171 TSNSASEPNA
+171 THESNSDPASENA
-181 EPTSETTHESTTES
+181 E
-195 TSGSASATT
+195 AN
-204 HESTSDSAAE
+204 AE
-214 SPEANVEVETPTKKE
+214 VVTPAKKE

-237 LYLLVALIA
+237 LRLLAALIA

-272 ISGSDIE
+272 VSGSDIE
-279 FQQFVTGDA
+279 FQQFVTGDS

-337 GILAQDGKIYLKL
+337 GILAEDGKIYLKL

-394 VIAGASSAMG
+394 VIAGFSGALG
-404 FALPKVL
+404 FTLPKVL
-411 QSSIAG
+411 QNGIAG
-417 TLSCVTQNV
+417 TLSCVTQNI

-450 ELNSEESARYAKLS
+450 ELSSEESASYAKLS

-490 SQNTEISKCLSNAY
+490 SQSTEISKCLSNAY

-533 IKSTANAVVG
+533 IKSTVNVFVG

-552 GLIFATPNQKN
+552 GLIFTTPGQKN
-563 PKELDQTHAVVRFK
+563 SKELDQTHAVMRFK
-577 DSKKKEIKTPAEST
+577 DSKKKEIKVPAEST

>member
-30 DSVHFSA
+30 NSVHFNA
-37 QTPELV
+37 QASEPAKT
-43 KAQSIDTEISKA
+43 QSVDTEIPK
-55 KNQAPETK
+55 
-63 KPETENLET
+63 TE
-72 ENPETENSSILSDDL
+72 SSSVLSDDL

-98 SLENPVLADE
+98 SSENSILAAE
-108 VNEDIAVSENNAGP
+108 VAEDIAVSEKVADSEGIEVSGKTEASEDIETSEKTDTS
-122 ENTAIS
+122 ENT
-128 EKHAISENDEVSED
+128 EMSENKD
-142 KNHILDEVLKENNYE
+142 HILDEVLKENNYE
-157 EPVEDSALVTASDS
+157 EPTEDTAMTASSSSASSASEFISDSASDSASDS
-171 TSNSASEPNA
+171 THESNSDSASENV
-181 EPTSETTHESTTES
+181 
-195 TSGSASATT
+195 
-204 HESTSDSAAE
+204 
-214 SPEANVEVETPTKKE
+214 EANTEAETPAKKE

-237 LYLLVALIA
+237 LHLLAALIA

-272 ISGSDIE
+272 VSGSDIE

-394 VIAGASSAMG
+394 VIAGVSSTMG

-417 TLSCVTQNV
+417 TLSCVTQNI

-437 AKLYRDNEFANFT
+437 AKLYRDNQFANFT
-450 ELNSEESARYAKLS
+450 ELSSEESVSYAKLS

-524 KDYDKYIQE
+524 KDYDKYVQE

-552 GLIFATPNQKN
+552 GLIFATPSQKN
-563 PKELDQTHAVVRFK
+563 SKELDQTHAVVRFK

-608 IMKKTPLQNPLQNTT
+608 ILKKTPLQNPLQNTT

>member
-8 DLEVNPIETGPKNQI
+8 DLEVNPIETGPKNQT
-23 KETGVSA
+23 KEAGISA
-30 DSVHFSA
+30 NSVHLSA
-37 QTPELV
+37 QTTEPV
-43 KAQSIDTEISKA
+43 KAQSVDTEISK
-55 KNQAPETK
+55 
-63 KPETENLET
+63 TE
-72 ENPETENSSILSDDL
+72 SSSVLSDDL
-87 INNMADSISEE
+87 INSMADSISEE
-98 SLENPVLADE
+98 SSENPILAAE
-108 VNEDIAVSENNAGP
+108 ITEDIAASENAAASESVEDSEGIEASEKIEASKNTDTS
-122 ENTAIS
+122 ENT
-128 EKHAISENDEVSED
+128 EISENKD
-142 KNHILDEVLKENNYE
+142 HILDEVLKENNYE
-157 EPVEDSALVTASDS
+157 ESTEDTTVTTSSSSVFSASEFVPDSASDS
-171 TSNSASEPNA
+171 ASDSPHESNSDTASEN
-181 EPTSETTHESTTES
+181 T
-195 TSGSASATT
+195 
-204 HESTSDSAAE
+204 
-214 SPEANVEVETPTKKE
+214 EANTEVETPAKKE

-237 LYLLVALIA
+237 LHLLAVLVA

-251 FIYFFFFANV
+251 FVYFFFFANV

-272 ISGSDIE
+272 VSGSDIE
-279 FQQFVTGDA
+279 FQQFITGDA

-337 GILAQDGKIYLKL
+337 GILAEDGKIYLKL

-394 VIAGASSAMG
+394 VIAGFSGALG
-404 FALPKVL
+404 FTLPKVL
-411 QSSIAG
+411 QNGIAG
-417 TLSCVTQNV
+417 TLSCVTQNI

-450 ELNSEESARYAKLS
+450 ELSSEESASYAKLS

-490 SQNTEISKCLSNAY
+490 SQSTEISKCLSNAY

-533 IKSTANAVVG
+533 IKSTVNVFVG

-552 GLIFATPNQKN
+552 GLIFTTPGQKN
-563 PKELDQTHAVVRFK
+563 SKELDQTHAVMRFK
-577 DSKKKEIKTPAEST
+577 DSKKKEIKVPAEST

-629 KDANLI
+629 KNANLI

>member
-8 DLEVNPIETGPKNQI
+8 DLEVNPIETGPKNQN

-30 DSVHFSA
+30 NSVHFNTQASEPA
-37 QTPELV
+37 KTQGL
-43 KAQSIDTEISKA
+43 STEA
-55 KNQAPETK
+55 LG
-63 KPETENLET
+63 TEKSNV
-72 ENPETENSSILSDDL
+72 LSDDL
-87 INNMADSISEE
+87 INNMADSIAEE

-108 VNEDIAVSENNAGP
+108 VNEDIAVFENNAGS

-157 EPVEDSALVTASDS
+157 EPVEGSASVTVSDS

-181 EPTSETTHESTTES
+181 EPTSETTHESATES
-195 TSGSASATT
+195 N
-204 HESTSDSAAE
+204 SDSASE
-214 SPEANVEVETPTKKE
+214 NSEANAEVETPAKKE

-237 LYLLVALIA
+237 LHLLAALIA
-246 AGIAL
+246 AGVAL

-288 LNTKGESQIQQ
+288 LNTKGESKIQQ

-394 VIAGASSAMG
+394 VVAGVGSALG
-404 FALPKVL
+404 FTLPKVL
-411 QSSIAG
+411 QNGIAG
-417 TLSCVTQNV
+417 TLSCVTQNI

-450 ELNSEESARYAKLS
+450 ELSKEESVSYAKLS

-524 KDYDKYIQE
+524 KDYDKYVQE

-552 GLIFATPNQKN
+552 GLIFATPSQKN
-563 PKELDQTHAVVRFK
+563 SKELDQTHAVVRFK

-608 IMKKTPLQNPLQNTT
+608 ILKKTPLQNPLQNTT

>member
-8 DLEVNPIETGPKNQI
+8 DLEVNPIETGPKNQN

-30 DSVHFSA
+30 NSVHFSA
-37 QTPELV
+37 QASESAKT
-43 KAQSIDTEISKA
+43 QSVDTEIPK
-55 KNQAPETK
+55 
-63 KPETENLET
+63 TE
-72 ENPETENSSILSDDL
+72 SSSVLSDDL

-98 SLENPVLADE
+98 SVGNPILAAEVAEDVTASENVADSE
-108 VNEDIAVSENNAGP
+108 SIEASKKTEASEDIED
-122 ENTAIS
+122 S
-128 EKHAISENDEVSED
+128 EKTDTSESAKISED
-142 KNHILDEVLKENNYE
+142 KDHILDEVLKENNYE
-157 EPVEDSALVTASDS
+157 EPVEDSAPVAISE
-171 TSNSASEPNA
+171 SASEGVSEFASSSASDPA
-181 EPTSETTHESTTES
+181 SETTSESTTES
-195 TSGSASATT
+195 N
-204 HESTSDSAAE
+204 SDSASE
-214 SPEANVEVETPTKKE
+214 KTEADTDVEIPAKKE

-237 LYLLVALIA
+237 LRLLAALIA

-288 LNTKGESQIQQ
+288 LNTKGESQIRQ

-337 GILAQDGKIYLKL
+337 GILAEDGKIYLKL

-362 GSGKEID
+362 SSGKEID

-384 NKWQRIDAEE
+384 NKWQRIDADE
-394 VIAGASSAMG
+394 VIAGVGSALG
-404 FALPKVL
+404 FTLPKVL
-411 QSSIAG
+411 QNGIAG
-417 TLSCVTQNV
+417 TLSCVTQNI

-437 AKLYRDNEFANFT
+437 AKLYRDNQFANFT
-450 ELNSEESARYAKLS
+450 ELSSEESVSYAKLS

-524 KDYDKYIQE
+524 KDYDKYVQE

-552 GLIFATPNQKN
+552 GLIFATPNQNN

-608 IMKKTPLQNPLQNTT
+608 IMKKTPLQNPLQGTT

>member
-8 DLEVNPIETGPKNQI
+8 DLEVNPIETGPKNQN

-30 DSVHFSA
+30 NSVHFSA
-37 QTPELV
+37 QTSEPA
-43 KAQSIDTEISKA
+43 KTQSVDTEISK
-55 KNQAPETK
+55 NE
-63 KPETENLET
+63 
-72 ENPETENSSILSDDL
+72 SSSVLSDDL

-98 SLENPVLADE
+98 SVENPILAAE
-108 VNEDIAVSENNAGP
+108 VAEGVATSENT
-122 ENTAIS
+122 E
-128 EKHAISENDEVSED
+128 ISENKD
-142 KNHILDEVLKENNYE
+142 HILDEVLKENNYE
-157 EPVEDSALVTASDS
+157 ESTEDTTVITSSSSAFSASEFVPDSASDSASDS
-171 TSNSASEPNA
+171 THESNSDPASENA
-181 EPTSETTHESTTES
+181 E
-195 TSGSASATT
+195 
-204 HESTSDSAAE
+204 
-214 SPEANVEVETPTKKE
+214 ANTEVETPAKKE
-229 KTKAQKIF
+229 KTKAQKFF
-237 LYLLVALIA
+237 LSILAALIA

-251 FIYFFFFANV
+251 FVYFFFFANV

-272 ISGSDIE
+272 VSGSDIE
-279 FQQFVTGDA
+279 IQQFVTGDT
-288 LNTKGESQIQQ
+288 LNTKDESQIQQ
-299 ADLRVSLSRG
+299 ADLRISLSRG

-337 GILAQDGKIYLKL
+337 GILAEDGKIYLKL

-394 VIAGASSAMG
+394 VIAGVGSALG
-404 FALPKVL
+404 FTLPKVL
-411 QSSIAG
+411 QNGIAG

-450 ELNSEESARYAKLS
+450 ELSSEESASYAKLS

-533 IKSTANAVVG
+533 IKSTVNIFVG
-543 IDTFTGDIK
+543 INTFTGDIR
-552 GLIFATPNQKN
+552 GLIFTTPSQKN
-563 PKELDQTHAVVRFK
+563 SKELDQTHAVMRFK

-608 IMKKTPLQNPLQNTT
+608 ILKKTPLQNPLQGTT

>member
-23 KETGVSA
+23 KEAGVSVS
-30 DSVHFSA
+30 SVHFST
-37 QTPELV
+37 QTTESA
-43 KAQSIDTEISKA
+43 KTQSVDTEISK
-55 KNQAPETK
+55 
-63 KPETENLET
+63 TE
-72 ENPETENSSILSDDL
+72 SSSVLSDDL
-87 INNMADSISEE
+87 INHMADSISEE
-98 SLENPVLADE
+98 SSENPILAAE
-108 VNEDIAVSENNAGP
+108 IAEDVAASEDVEESEDVASSENV
-122 ENTAIS
+122 EES
-128 EKHAISENDEVSED
+128 EEFEASGKTDTSESTEMSENKD
-142 KNHILDEVLKENNYE
+142 HILDEVLKENNYE
-157 EPVEDSALVTASDS
+157 DLVEDSAPVAVSGSVSEGVSEFAPSSASDP
-171 TSNSASEPNA
+171 A
-181 EPTSETTHESTTES
+181 SETTSESTTES
-195 TSGSASATT
+195 N
-204 HESTSDSAAE
+204 SDSASE
-214 SPEANVEVETPTKKE
+214 KTEADTDVEIPAKKE

-237 LYLLVALIA
+237 LRLLAALIA

-272 ISGSDIE
+272 VSGSDIE
-279 FQQFVTGDA
+279 FQQFVTGDT
-288 LNTKGESQIQQ
+288 LNTKGESKIQQ
-299 ADLRVSLSRG
+299 ADLRVSLNRG

-337 GILAQDGKIYLKL
+337 GILAEDGKIYLKL

-394 VIAGASSAMG
+394 VIAGFSGALG
-404 FALPKVL
+404 FTLPKVL
-411 QSSIAG
+411 QNGIAG
-417 TLSCVTQNV
+417 TLSCVTQNI
-426 GKTLDQQSDLM
+426 GKTHNQQSELM
-437 AKLYRDNEFANFT
+437 TKLYRENEFANFT
-450 ELNSEESARYAKLS
+450 ELNSEESASYAKLS

-533 IKSTANAVVG
+533 IKSTVNIFVG

-552 GLIFATPNQKN
+552 GLIFTTPSQKN
-563 PKELDQTHAVVRFK
+563 SKELDQTHAVMRFK
-577 DSKKKEIKTPAEST
+577 DSKKKEIKVPAEST

-608 IMKKTPLQNPLQNTT
+608 IMKKTPLQNSLQGTT

>member
-8 DLEVNPIETGPKNQI
+8 DLEVNPIETGPKNQN

-30 DSVHFSA
+30 NSVHFNA
-37 QTPELV
+37 QTSEPA
-43 KAQSIDTEISKA
+43 KTQSVDTEISK
-55 KNQAPETK
+55 
-63 KPETENLET
+63 TE
-72 ENPETENSSILSDDL
+72 SSSVLSDDL

-98 SLENPVLADE
+98 SVENPILAAE
-108 VNEDIAVSENNAGP
+108 VAEDVATSENT
-122 ENTAIS
+122 E
-128 EKHAISENDEVSED
+128 ISENKD
-142 KNHILDEVLKENNYE
+142 HILDEVLKENNYE
-157 EPVEDSALVTASDS
+157 EPTEDTTVTTSSSSASSASEFVPDSMSDSASDS
-171 TSNSASEPNA
+171 THESNSDSASEN
-181 EPTSETTHESTTES
+181 T
-195 TSGSASATT
+195 
-204 HESTSDSAAE
+204 
-214 SPEANVEVETPTKKE
+214 EANTEVETPAKKE

-237 LYLLVALIA
+237 LHLLAALIA

-272 ISGSDIE
+272 VSGSDIE

-337 GILAQDGKIYLKL
+337 GILAEDGKIYLKL

-394 VIAGASSAMG
+394 VIAGVSSAMG

-417 TLSCVTQNV
+417 TLSCVTQNI

-450 ELNSEESARYAKLS
+450 ELSSEESASYAKLS
-464 GDLGKLYRITFN
+464 GDLGKLYRINFN

-524 KDYDKYIQE
+524 KDYDKYVQE

-608 IMKKTPLQNPLQNTT
+608 ILKKTPLQNPLQGTT

>member
-8 DLEVNPIETGPKNQI
+8 DLEVNPIETGPKNQN

-30 DSVHFSA
+30 NSVHFSA
-37 QTPELV
+37 QASESAKT
-43 KAQSIDTEISKA
+43 QSVDTEIPK
-55 KNQAPETK
+55 
-63 KPETENLET
+63 TE
-72 ENPETENSSILSDDL
+72 SSSVLSDDL

-98 SLENPVLADE
+98 SVGNPILAAE
-108 VNEDIAVSENNAGP
+108 VAEDVTASENVAD
-122 ENTAIS
+122 S
-128 EKHAISENDEVSED
+128 ESIEASGKTDTSESAETSENKD
-142 KNHILDEVLKENNYE
+142 HILDEVLKENNYE
-157 EPVEDSALVTASDS
+157 EPVEDSAPVVISESASGS
-171 TSNSASEPNA
+171 IFNFVSEPNTESASESTP
-181 EPTSETTHESTTES
+181 ESI
-195 TSGSASATT
+195 
-204 HESTSDSAAE
+204 SDSASE
-214 SPEANVEVETPTKKE
+214 NTEANTEVETPAKKE

-237 LYLLVALIA
+237 LHLLAALIA

-251 FIYFFFFANV
+251 FVYFFFFANV

-272 ISGSDIE
+272 VSGSDIE
-279 FQQFVTGDA
+279 FQQFVTGDS

-384 NKWQRIDAEE
+384 NKWQRVDAEE
-394 VIAGASSAMG
+394 VIAGVGSALG
-404 FALPKVL
+404 FTLPKVL
-411 QSSIAG
+411 QNGIAG
-417 TLSCVTQNV
+417 TLSCVTQNI

-437 AKLYRDNEFANFT
+437 AKLYRDNQFANFT
-450 ELNSEESARYAKLS
+450 ELSSEESVSYAKLS
-464 GDLGKLYRITFN
+464 GDFGKLYRITFN

-490 SQNTEISKCLSNAY
+490 SQNIEISKCLSNAY

-563 PKELDQTHAVVRFK
+563 LKELDQTHAVVRFK

-608 IMKKTPLQNPLQNTT
+608 IMKKTPLQNPLQSTT

>member
-8 DLEVNPIETGPKNQI
+8 DLEVNPIETGPKNQN

-30 DSVHFSA
+30 NSVHFNA
-37 QTPELV
+37 QTSEPA
-43 KAQSIDTEISKA
+43 KTQSVDTEISK
-55 KNQAPETK
+55 
-63 KPETENLET
+63 TE
-72 ENPETENSSILSDDL
+72 SSSVLSDDL

-98 SLENPVLADE
+98 SVENPILAAE
-108 VNEDIAVSENNAGP
+108 VAEN
-122 ENTAIS
+122 
-128 EKHAISENDEVSED
+128 KD
-142 KNHILDEVLKENNYE
+142 HILDEVLKENNYE
-157 EPVEDSALVTASDS
+157 ESTEDTTVTTSSSSAFSASEFVPDSASDS
-171 TSNSASEPNA
+171 AYDS
-181 EPTSETTHESTTES
+181 THESNS
-195 TSGSASATT
+195 DPASENA
-204 HESTSDSAAE
+204 
-214 SPEANVEVETPTKKE
+214 EANTEAEAPAKKE

-237 LYLLVALIA
+237 LHLLAALVA

-251 FIYFFFFANV
+251 FVYFFFFANV

-272 ISGSDIE
+272 VSGSDIE
-279 FQQFVTGDA
+279 FQQFITGDS

-337 GILAQDGKIYLKL
+337 GILAEDGKIYLKL

-394 VIAGASSAMG
+394 VIAGFSGALG
-404 FALPKVL
+404 FTLPKVL
-411 QSSIAG
+411 QNGIAG
-417 TLSCVTQNV
+417 TLSCVTQNI
-426 GKTLDQQSDLM
+426 GKTHNQQSELM
-437 AKLYRDNEFANFT
+437 TKLYHENEFANFT
-450 ELNSEESARYAKLS
+450 ELNSEESASYAKLS

-533 IKSTANAVVG
+533 VKSTVNIFVG

-552 GLIFATPNQKN
+552 GLIFTTPNQKN
-563 PKELDQTHAVVRFK
+563 SKELDQTHAVMRFK
-577 DSKKKEIKTPAEST
+577 DSKKKEIKVPAEST

-608 IMKKTPLQNPLQNTT
+608 IMKKTPLQNPLQGTT

>member
-8 DLEVNPIETGPKNQI
+8 DLEVNPIETGPKNQN

-30 DSVHFSA
+30 NSVHFSA
-37 QTPELV
+37 QASESAKT
-43 KAQSIDTEISKA
+43 QSVDTEIPK
-55 KNQAPETK
+55 
-63 KPETENLET
+63 TE
-72 ENPETENSSILSDDL
+72 SSSVLSDDL

-98 SLENPVLADE
+98 SVGNPILAAEVAEDVTASENVADSE
-108 VNEDIAVSENNAGP
+108 SIEASKKTEASEDIED
-122 ENTAIS
+122 S
-128 EKHAISENDEVSED
+128 EKTDTSESAKISED
-142 KNHILDEVLKENNYE
+142 KDHILDEVLKENNYE
-157 EPVEDSALVTASDS
+157 EPVEDSAPVAISE
-171 TSNSASEPNA
+171 SASEGVSEFASSSASDPA
-181 EPTSETTHESTTES
+181 SETTSESTTES
-195 TSGSASATT
+195 N
-204 HESTSDSAAE
+204 SDSASE
-214 SPEANVEVETPTKKE
+214 NTEANTEAETPAKKE

-237 LYLLVALIA
+237 LRLLAALIA

-251 FIYFFFFANV
+251 FVYFFFFANV

-272 ISGSDIE
+272 VSGSDIE
-279 FQQFVTGDA
+279 FQQFVTGDS

-394 VIAGASSAMG
+394 VIAGFSGALG
-404 FALPKVL
+404 FTLPKVL
-411 QSSIAG
+411 QNGIAG
-417 TLSCVTQNV
+417 TLSCVTQNI
-426 GKTLDQQSDLM
+426 GKTHNQQSELM
-437 AKLYRDNEFANFT
+437 TKLYRENEFANFT
-450 ELNSEESARYAKLS
+450 ELNSEESASYAKLS

-490 SQNTEISKCLSNAY
+490 SQSTEISKCLSNAY

-533 IKSTANAVVG
+533 IKSTVNVFVG

-552 GLIFATPNQKN
+552 GLIFTTPGQKN
-563 PKELDQTHAVVRFK
+563 SKELDQTHAVMRFK
-577 DSKKKEIKTPAEST
+577 DSKKKEIKVPAEST

-598 KILKLDQFEE
+598 KILKLDQFEK

>member
-1 MADKFDF
+1 MRKGSMADKFDF
-8 DLEVNPIETGPKNQI
+8 DLEVNPIETGPKNQN

-30 DSVHFSA
+30 NSVHFNIQASEPA
-37 QTPELV
+37 KTQGL
-43 KAQSIDTEISKA
+43 STEA
-55 KNQAPETK
+55 LG
-63 KPETENLET
+63 TEKSNV
-72 ENPETENSSILSDDL
+72 LSDDL
-87 INNMADSISEE
+87 INNMADSIAEE

-108 VNEDIAVSENNAGP
+108 VNEDIAVFENNACS

-157 EPVEDSALVTASDS
+157 EPVEDSASVTVSDS
-171 TSNSASEPNA
+171 TSEPNA
-181 EPTSETTHESTTES
+181 EPTSETTHESATES
-195 TSGSASATT
+195 N
-204 HESTSDSAAE
+204 SDSASE
-214 SPEANVEVETPTKKE
+214 NSEANAEVETPAKKE

-237 LYLLVALIA
+237 LHLLAALIA
-246 AGIAL
+246 AGVAL

-288 LNTKGESQIQQ
+288 LNTKGESKIQQ
-299 ADLRVSLSRG
+299 ADLLVSLSRG

-394 VIAGASSAMG
+394 VVAGVGSALG
-404 FALPKVL
+404 FTLPKVL
-411 QSSIAG
+411 QNGIAD
-417 TLSCVTQNV
+417 TLSCVTQNI

-450 ELNSEESARYAKLS
+450 ELSSEESASYAKLS
-464 GDLGKLYRITFN
+464 SGLGKLYRITFN

-509 SYEEEEQGVLKDKTI
+509 SYEEEEQGVLKDKTV
-524 KDYDKYIQE
+524 KDYDKYVQE
-533 IKSTANAVVG
+533 IKGTANAVVG
-543 IDTFTGDIK
+543 IDTFTGDVK

-563 PKELDQTHAVVRFK
+563 SKELDQTHAVVRFK
-577 DSKKKEIKTPAEST
+577 DAKKKEIKVPAEST

-608 IMKKTPLQNPLQNTT
+608 ILKKTPLQNPLQGTT

>member
-8 DLEVNPIETGPKNQI
+8 DLEVNPIETGPKNQN

-30 DSVHFSA
+30 NSVHFNA
-37 QTPELV
+37 QTSEPA
-43 KAQSIDTEISKA
+43 KTQSVDTEISK
-55 KNQAPETK
+55 
-63 KPETENLET
+63 TE
-72 ENPETENSSILSDDL
+72 SSSVLSDDL

-98 SLENPVLADE
+98 SLENPILAAE
-108 VNEDIAVSENNAGP
+108 VAEN
-122 ENTAIS
+122 
-128 EKHAISENDEVSED
+128 KD
-142 KNHILDEVLKENNYE
+142 HILDEVLRENNYE
-157 EPVEDSALVTASDS
+157 EPAEDSALDIISDS
-171 TSNSASEPNA
+171 TSEGLSDS
-181 EPTSETTHESTTES
+181 TSDS
-195 TSGSASATT
+195 TSGSASDSA
-204 HESTSDSAAE
+204 SDSAHE
-214 SPEANVEVETPTKKE
+214 SNSDSASENTEANAEVETPAKKE

-237 LYLLVALIA
+237 LHLLAALIA
-246 AGIAL
+246 AGVAL

-288 LNTKGESQIQQ
+288 LNTKGESQIRQ

-394 VIAGASSAMG
+394 VIAGFSGALG
-404 FALPKVL
+404 FTLPKVL
-411 QSSIAG
+411 QNGIAG

-426 GKTLDQQSDLM
+426 SKTIDQQSDLM

-450 ELNSEESARYAKLS
+450 ELSSEESVSYAKLS

-524 KDYDKYIQE
+524 KDYDKYVQE

-552 GLIFATPNQKN
+552 GLIFATPNQNN

-608 IMKKTPLQNPLQNTT
+608 IMKKTPLQNPLQGTT

>member
-23 KETGVSA
+23 KETGISA
-30 DSVHFSA
+30 NSVHLSA
-37 QTPELV
+37 
-43 KAQSIDTEISKA
+43 
-55 KNQAPETK
+55 QAPESTE
-63 KPETENLET
+63 KPNLNTEKL
-72 ENPETENSSILSDDL
+72 ETENSSVLSDDL

-98 SLENPVLADE
+98 SVENPILAAE
-108 VNEDIAVSENNAGP
+108 
-122 ENTAIS
+122 
-128 EKHAISENDEVSED
+128 ISENKD
-142 KNHILDEVLKENNYE
+142 HILDEVLKENNYE
-157 EPVEDSALVTASDS
+157 ESTEDTTVTTSSSSAFSASEFVPDSASDS
-171 TSNSASEPNA
+171 ASD
-181 EPTSETTHESTTES
+181 S
-195 TSGSASATT
+195 T
-204 HESTSDSAAE
+204 HESTSDSASE
-214 SPEANVEVETPTKKE
+214 NSEANTEAETPAKKE

-237 LYLLVALIA
+237 LHLLAALIA

-251 FIYFFFFANV
+251 FVYFFFFANV

-272 ISGSDIE
+272 VSGSDIE

-299 ADLRVSLSRG
+299 ADLRVNLSHG
-309 STENSAAVHATLNF
+309 STENSVAVHATLNF

-394 VIAGASSAMG
+394 VIAGVGSALG
-404 FALPKVL
+404 FTLPKVL
-411 QSSIAG
+411 QNGIAG
-417 TLSCVTQNV
+417 TLSCVTQNI

-437 AKLYRDNEFANFT
+437 VKLYRDNQFANFT
-450 ELNSEESARYAKLS
+450 ELSSEESVSYAKLS

-533 IKSTANAVVG
+533 IKETANAVVG

-552 GLIFATPNQKN
+552 GLLFATPNQKN

-577 DSKKKEIKTPAEST
+577 DAKKKEIKVPAEST

>member
-8 DLEVNPIETGPKNQI
+8 DLEVNPIETGPKNQN

-30 DSVHFSA
+30 NSVHFNT
-37 QTPELV
+37 QTSEPA
-43 KAQSIDTEISKA
+43 KTQSVDTEISK
-55 KNQAPETK
+55 
-63 KPETENLET
+63 TE
-72 ENPETENSSILSDDL
+72 SSSVLSDDL

-98 SLENPVLADE
+98 SSENPILAAE
-108 VNEDIAVSENNAGP
+108 VAEDVATSEST
-122 ENTAIS
+122 E
-128 EKHAISENDEVSED
+128 ISENKD
-142 KNHILDEVLKENNYE
+142 HILDEVLKENNYE
-157 EPVEDSALVTASDS
+157 ESTEDTTVTTSSSSVFSASEFVPDSAPDSASDS
-171 TSNSASEPNA
+171 THESNSDSASEN
-181 EPTSETTHESTTES
+181 T
-195 TSGSASATT
+195 
-204 HESTSDSAAE
+204 
-214 SPEANVEVETPTKKE
+214 EANAEVETPAKKE

-237 LYLLVALIA
+237 LHLLAILIA

-272 ISGSDIE
+272 VSGSDIE
-279 FQQFVTGDA
+279 FQQFVTGDT

-337 GILAQDGKIYLKL
+337 GILAEDGKIYLKL

-362 GSGKEID
+362 SSGKEID

-384 NKWQRIDAEE
+384 NKWQRIDADE
-394 VIAGASSAMG
+394 VIAGVGSALG
-404 FALPKVL
+404 FTLPKVL
-411 QSSIAG
+411 QNGIAG
-417 TLSCVTQNV
+417 TLSCVTQNI

-450 ELNSEESARYAKLS
+450 ELSSEESVSYAKLS
-464 GDLGKLYRITFN
+464 GNLGKLYRITFN
-476 DNKLSRFLEAANKA
+476 DNKLSRFLEATNKA

-504 SLAPN
+504 ALSPN

-533 IKSTANAVVG
+533 IKETANAVVG

-552 GLIFATPNQKN
+552 GLIFATPSQKN
-563 PKELDQTHAVVRFK
+563 SKELDQTHAVVRFK

-598 KILKLDQFEE
+598 KILKFDQFEE

-629 KDANLI
+629 KGANLI

>member
-8 DLEVNPIETGPKNQI
+8 DLEVNPIETGPKNQN

-30 DSVHFSA
+30 NSVHFNAQASESA
-37 QTPELV
+37 KT
-43 KAQSIDTEISKA
+43 QSVDTEIP
-55 KNQAPETK
+55 KNE
-63 KPETENLET
+63 
-72 ENPETENSSILSDDL
+72 SSSVLSDDL
-87 INNMADSISEE
+87 INDMADSISEE
-98 SLENPVLADE
+98 SVENPILAAE
-108 VNEDIAVSENNAGP
+108 ITEDVAASENI
-122 ENTAIS
+122 EDS
-128 EKHAISENDEVSED
+128 ESIEASGKTDTSESAETSENKD
-142 KNHILDEVLKENNYE
+142 HILDEVLKENNYE
-157 EPVEDSALVTASDS
+157 EPVEDSAPVAISESASGS
-171 TSNSASEPNA
+171 IFNFVSEPNTESASE
-181 EPTSETTHESTTES
+181 STP
-195 TSGSASATT
+195 
-204 HESTSDSAAE
+204 ESTSDSASE
-214 SPEANVEVETPTKKE
+214 NSEANTEVETPAKKE

-237 LYLLVALIA
+237 LRLLAALIA

-272 ISGSDIE
+272 VSGSDIE
-279 FQQFVTGDA
+279 FQQFVTGDS

-384 NKWQRIDAEE
+384 NKWQRIDADE
-394 VIAGASSAMG
+394 VIAGVGSTLG
-404 FALPKVL
+404 FTLPKVL
-411 QSSIAG
+411 QNGIAG
-417 TLSCVTQNV
+417 TLSCVTQNI

-450 ELNSEESARYAKLS
+450 ELNSEESASYAKLS

-476 DNKLSRFLEAANKA
+476 DNKLSRFFEAANKA

-552 GLIFATPNQKN
+552 GLIFATPSQKN

-608 IMKKTPLQNPLQNTT
+608 IMKKTPLQSPLPNTT

>member
-30 DSVHFSA
+30 SSVHFNTQASEPA
-37 QTPELV
+37 KTQGL
-43 KAQSIDTEISKA
+43 STEA
-55 KNQAPETK
+55 
-63 KPETENLET
+63 LET
-72 ENPETENSSILSDDL
+72 ENSNVLSDDL
-87 INNMADSISEE
+87 INNMADSIAEE

-108 VNEDIAVSENNAGP
+108 VAEDIAASKNIEESENV
-122 ENTAIS
+122 EDS
-128 EKHAISENDEVSED
+128 EKVAASEGIESSGKTDAAESTEMSEKKD
-142 KNHILDEVLKENNYE
+142 HILDEVLRENSYE
-157 EPVEDSALVTASDS
+157 EPVEDTTTTASSSSASSASEFVPDSASDSTSDSTHGS
-171 TSNSASEPNA
+171 TSNSASEN
-181 EPTSETTHESTTES
+181 T
-195 TSGSASATT
+195 
-204 HESTSDSAAE
+204 
-214 SPEANVEVETPTKKE
+214 EANTEVETPAKKE
-229 KTKAQKIF
+229 KTKAQKI
-237 LYLLVALIA
+237 LLRLLVALIA

-272 ISGSDIE
+272 VSGSDIE

-337 GILAQDGKIYLKL
+337 GILAEDGKIYLKL

-394 VIAGASSAMG
+394 VVAGVGSALG
-404 FALPKVL
+404 FTLPKVL
-411 QSSIAG
+411 QNGIAG

-437 AKLYRDNEFANFT
+437 AKLYRDNEFANFA
-450 ELNSEESARYAKLS
+450 ELSSEESASYAKLS

-533 IKSTANAVVG
+533 VKSTVNVFVG

-552 GLIFATPNQKN
+552 GLIFTTPGQKN
-563 PKELDQTHAVVRFK
+563 SKELDQTYAVMRFK

-608 IMKKTPLQNPLQNTT
+608 ILKKTPLQNPLQGTT

-629 KDANLI
+629 KGANLI

>member
-8 DLEVNPIETGPKNQI
+8 DLEVNPIETGPKNQN

-30 DSVHFSA
+30 NSVHFNA
-37 QTPELV
+37 QASEPAKT
-43 KAQSIDTEISKA
+43 QSVDTEIPK
-55 KNQAPETK
+55 
-63 KPETENLET
+63 TE
-72 ENPETENSSILSDDL
+72 SSSVLSDDL

-98 SLENPVLADE
+98 SVENPILAAE
-108 VNEDIAVSENNAGP
+108 VAEDVAASENIAASENA
-122 ENTAIS
+122 AAS
-128 EKHAISENDEVSED
+128 EGIDSSGKTDTSESTEISENKD
-142 KNHILDEVLKENNYE
+142 HILDEVLKENNYE
-157 EPVEDSALVTASDS
+157 EPVEDAATTASS
-171 TSNSASEPNA
+171 KSISRSIS
-181 EPTSETTHESTTES
+181 EPTSESTSESAFGTAPESSSDSTTEN
-195 TSGSASATT
+195 
-204 HESTSDSAAE
+204 
-214 SPEANVEVETPTKKE
+214 PEENTETPAKKE

-237 LYLLVALIA
+237 LRLLAALIA

-261 SASTFSKIFHK
+261 SASTFSKIFYK
-272 ISGSDIE
+272 VSGSDIE
-279 FQQFVTGDA
+279 FQQFVTGD
-288 LNTKGESQIQQ
+288 TIQQ

-337 GILAQDGKIYLKL
+337 GILAEDGKIYLKL

-384 NKWQRIDAEE
+384 NKWQRIDADE
-394 VIAGASSAMG
+394 VIAGVGSALG
-404 FALPKVL
+404 FTLPKVL
-411 QSSIAG
+411 QNGIAG

-426 GKTLDQQSDLM
+426 GKTLDQQSELM

-450 ELNSEESARYAKLS
+450 ELSSEESVSYAKLS
-464 GDLGKLYRITFN
+464 GNLGKLYRITFN

-524 KDYDKYIQE
+524 KDYDKYVQE

-563 PKELDQTHAVVRFK
+563 RKELDQTHAVVRFK

-598 KILKLDQFEE
+598 KILKLDQSEE
-608 IMKKTPLQNPLQNTT
+608 IMKKTPLQNSLQGTT

-629 KDANLI
+629 KGANLI